1 MKIETPSAGQSPAL
15 GQAGL
20 GQTDIGQTESRAI
33 DLSIV
38 VPTYNEA
45 ENVPL
50 LLDKLAAALGDIRWE
65 VIFVDDDSRDGT
77 AQVVRRLA
85 QHSSGNIRVVQRI
98 GRRGLSSACIEGAL
112 ASSAPFIAVM
122 DADLQHDERLLPRMY
137 EVLRTSDAEIVVG
150 SRFVAGGDVGEFA
163 ANRVKISKLGAR
175 MARLIVKQDLTD
187 PMSGFFMLRRDVFD
201 RVVRRLSAKGFKILL
216 DIFASAPQ
224 PLKTVELPFTF
235 GSRIKGESK
244 LDTMVVWEYGMLL
257 LDKLLGSYVPVRF
270 LMYLGVGTFGLGVH
284 LAILWFTY
292 KSLLMPFEEAQSI
305 ATSVAMVFNY
315 WLNNVITYRDQR
327 LKGLRFVYGFFSF
340 AIICSIGALS
350 NIGVAS
356 YMYMDNQS
364 WLLAGVVGVI
374 FGTVWNYAMTS
385 VFTWRVKPVDTKV
398 VSEE

>member
-1 MKIETPSAGQSPAL
+1 MEIQAPS
-15 GQAGL
+15 
-20 GQTDIGQTESRAI
+20 IGRIGARPI

-50 LLDKLAAALGDIRWE
+50 LVEKLSAALTGIRWE

-77 AQVVRRLA
+77 AAVVRRLA
-85 QHSSGNIRVVQRI
+85 SSSPENIRVVQRI

-122 DADLQHDERLLPRMY
+122 DGDLQHDERLLPRMF
-137 EVLRTSDAEIVVG
+137 EALQQNGTEIVVG
-150 SRFVAGGDVGEFA
+150 SRFVPGGDVGDFA
-163 ANRVKISKLGAR
+163 ANRVKLSKLGAR
-175 MARLIVKQDLTD
+175 LARLIVKQDLSD
-187 PMSGFFMLRRDVFD
+187 PMSGFFMLRRDVFE

-216 DIFASAPQ
+216 DIFASAPE

-235 GSRIKGESK
+235 GSRVKGESK
-244 LDTMVVWEYGMLL
+244 LDTMVAWEYAMLL
-257 LDKLLGSYVPVRF
+257 LDKMLGSYVPVRF

-284 LAILWFTY
+284 FLILWFAY
-292 KSLLMPFEEAQSI
+292 KSMSLPFAESQTV

-315 WLNNVITYRDQR
+315 WLNNIITYRDQR
-327 LKGLRFVYGFFSF
+327 LKGLRFIYGFFSF
-340 AIICSIGALS
+340 AVICSVGALS

-356 YMYMDNQS
+356 YLFAENES
-364 WLLAGVVGVI
+364 WWLAGIVGVL
-374 FGTVWNYAMTS
+374 FGTVWNYAMSS